1 MSSNRQ
7 KLQKKKKKK
16 AITYKENDFG
26 FISKIKDLT
35 F

>member
-7 KLQKKKKKK
+7 KLKKK

-26 FISKIKDLT
+26 FISEIKDLT

>member
-16 AITYKENDFG
+16 KAINYKENYFG
-26 FISKIKDLT
+26 FI
-35 F
+35 